1 MELRTLSSYDYNY
14 KYGNVPRHIPF
25 YNDESG
31 VSILNLRAPKGIDV
45 ESWFIECYK
54 KHKGHPMQILLGLY
68 KGNYHKFF
76 LAVIFFFIKHAPVWV
91 LPIVTA
97 NIINDITSGSSETY
111 QNIII
116 QAMIMIVLVALNVP
130 MNYMYTRYKSLATRY
145 AETGL
150 RRALV
155 RKLQQLSISYHK
167 ETQSGRL
174 QSKIMRDVEAVETL
188 STQMFLSILNIA
200 LNIAIALIVTINKSL
215 VVFIFFLLTTPI
227 AAATMVFF
235 RNVMKKRNNEFRKEM
250 EETSARVMEMVELIP
265 VTRAHALEE
274 EEVQKMSGQLFAV
287 AEKGYRLDVI
297 QSLFGSVGWA
307 IFQIFQVVCLG
318 FTGFL
323 AIKGTVMP
331 GDITLYQSYFA
342 TIVSQVSSLMSLIP
356 TIAKGIE
363 SVNSIGEVLLE
374 DDIEQNEG
382 KEIIKDI
389 YGEFDFKDVTFRY
402 NNIDRPVL
410 HNLNLHVDK
419 GETIALVGESG
430 AGKSTILNLVIGFNQ
445 VNSGEVLIDGHNMK
459 DIDLRSY
466 RKYLAVVPQTSILFS
481 GTIRDNITYGVDNVD
496 EATLDEIV
504 KAANLTDLINSLPD
518 GLDTM
523 VGEHGGKLSGGQRQ
537 RISIARALIRNPKVI
552 VLDEATSALDSI
564 SEKLIQEALNNL
576 TKDRTTFIVAHRLS
590 TIKDA
595 DKIAVIADGH
605 CVEYGTYDELMN
617 LKGEFYQMKKIQS

>member
-1 MELRTLSSYDYNY
+1 MTLSSYDYNY

-97 NIINDITSGSSETY
+97 NIINDITSGSPETY

-116 QAMIMIVLVALNVP
+116 QAMIMIVLVALNIP

>member
-1 MELRTLSSYDYNY
+1 M
-14 KYGNVPRHIPF
+14 
-25 YNDESG
+25 
-31 VSILNLRAPKGIDV
+31 NLKAPKGIDV
-45 ESWFIECYK
+45 ESWFIECYR

-97 NIINDITSGSSETY
+97 NIINDITSGSPETY
-111 QNIII
+111 QNIMI
-116 QAMIMIVLVALNVP
+116 QAVIMVFLVILNVP

-150 RRALV
+150 RKALV

-188 STQMFLSILNIA
+188 STQMFLSILSIA
-200 LNIAIALIVTINKSL
+200 LNIGIALVVTINKSM

-235 RNVMKKRNNEFRKEM
+235 RNVMKRRNTEFRKER

-274 EEVQKMSGQLFAV
+274 EEVSKMSGQLFAV
-287 AEKGYRLDVI
+287 AEKGYRLDII

-307 IFQIFQVVCLG
+307 IFQVVCLG

-323 AIKGTVMP
+323 AVRGTVMP

-374 DDIEQNEG
+374 EDIEHNEG
-382 KEIIKDI
+382 KEVIDRVD
-389 YGEFDFKDVTFRY
+389 GEFDFNNVMFRY
-402 NNIDRPVL
+402 NDIDRPVL
-410 HNLNLHVDK
+410 HELNLHVDK

-445 VNSGEVLIDGHNMK
+445 VNQGEVLIDGHNMK

-466 RKYLAVVPQTSILFS
+466 RKHLAVVPQTSILFS
-481 GTIRDNITYGVDNVD
+481 GTIRDNITYGVENVD
-496 EATLDEIV
+496 EATLNEVV
-504 KAANLTDLINSLPD
+504 KAANLTDLIDSLPD

-605 CVEYGTYDELMN
+605 CVEYGTYDELME